1 VDGRILEQAFVAAFN
16 KVISDEQNRSRW
28 DKLRK
33 EGTPLER
40 VRAKQMIDIAAE
52 GEIENFVPELAQLV
66 VTEVT
71 VFGEKR
77 FEFEFMDGS
86 KQKVRR

>member
-1 VDGRILEQAFVAAFN
+1 LELAFVDAFN
-16 KVISDEQNRSRW
+16 KVITDEKNRSRW
-28 DKLRK
+28 DKMCK

-52 GEIENFVPELAQLV
+52 GEITNFVPELAQLV
-66 VTEVT
+66 VIEVT
-71 VFGEKR
+71 VFSEKR

-86 KQKVRR
+86 KQKIRR